1 MSDTKTEMQAFI
13 AVKVA
18 RVLKHIGTTHLAIE
32 EIEAKYLPETSAI
45 LQEML
50 ADMQEELKALR
61 LTEAAYE
68 ELPEDTDSGSW
79 GWMADSDQPERGRT

>member
-1 MSDTKTEMQAFI
+1 MSDTKNEMQAFI

-68 ELPEDTDSGSW
+68 ELRLRSLEGVVEL
-79 GWMADSDQPERGRT
+79 ER

>member
-1 MSDTKTEMQAFI
+1 MSDTKNEMQAFI

-68 ELPEDTDSGSW
+68 ELRLRSLEGGT
-79 GWMADSDQPERGRT
+79 Q

>member
-68 ELPEDTDSGSW
+68 ELRLRSLEGVVEL
-79 GWMADSDQPERGRT
+79 ER

>member
-1 MSDTKTEMQAFI
+1 MSDTKNEMQAFI

-18 RVLKHIGTTHLAIE
+18 RVLKHIGTTNLAIE

-68 ELPEDTDSGSW
+68 ELRLRSLEGVVEL
-79 GWMADSDQPERGRT
+79 ER

>member
-50 ADMQEELKALR
+50 ADMEEELQALR
-61 LTEAAYE
+61 LTEAALTEAAYE
-68 ELPEDTDSGSW
+68 ELRLRSLEG
-79 GWMADSDQPERGRT
+79 GAG